1 MSGIASLVV
10 AASAAIALALGLLHL
25 LYTFRGTRL
34 QPRDASLMAAMQ
46 RSPPRITRQTTM
58 WRAWIGFNASHSL
71 GLVLFGLVYG
81 YLALAAPALLFSSV
95 FLRAVGFALL
105 LGYVFLSHRYF
116 FRVPFR
122 GVLLAAALYAAGVGV
137 VAL

>member
-1 MSGIASLVV
+1 MPGVASLLVT
-10 AASAAIALALGLLHL
+10 ASAAIALVLGLLHL
-25 LYTFRGTRL
+25 FHTFTGTGL
-34 QPRDASLMAAMQ
+34 QPRDAGLMEAMQ

-71 GLVLFGLVYG
+71 GLVLFALIYG
-81 YLALAAPALLFSSV
+81 YLALAAPALLFSSI

-116 FRVPFR
+116 FRVPLR
-122 GVLLAAALYAAGVGV
+122 SVLVAAATYAAGII
-137 VAL
+137 VAAL